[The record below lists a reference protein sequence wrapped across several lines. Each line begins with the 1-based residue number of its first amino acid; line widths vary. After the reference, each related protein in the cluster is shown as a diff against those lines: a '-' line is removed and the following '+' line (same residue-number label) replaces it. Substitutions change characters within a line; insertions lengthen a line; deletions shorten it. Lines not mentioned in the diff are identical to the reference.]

1 MISEQV
7 GLVILV
13 GIFTALY
20 VAVRRFY
27 MPPESKAEI
36 DAESNKK
43 TGENQTPV

>member
-1 MISEQV
+1 MFSAEIGEEI

-27 MPPESKAEI
+27 MPSER
-36 DAESNKK
+36 KK
-43 TGENQTPV
+43 KPMENQTSVE